1 MVCRYLRMC
10 VLLLCVA
17 VLCNGRAFGKVFPC
31 LICGKDFFREDV
43 LRQHMKERKHHDP
56 KALYKYF
63 CDGPVGG
70 LTAHLQE
77 GHTTEMQKQ
86 DCKIVCMICSRIHH
100 KGIFLKESE

>member
-1 MVCRYLRMC
+1 MC
-10 VLLLCVA
+10 VLSLCVA
-17 VLCNGRAFGKVFPC
+17 VSCGGRAFGKVFPC
-31 LICGKDFFREDV
+31 FICRKNFFFFFAF
-43 LRQHMKERKHHDP
+43 RQHMKERKHHDP
-56 KALYKYF
+56 RALYKYF
-63 CDGPVGG
+63 CDGCRKCIPVGG